1 LIHRFTLFVRY
12 DIQQEYLFNTLTY
25 HYAIIISSRHK
36 KLIQMSSEKIF
47 VSTLD
52 MVDLLVPEYPESTC
66 NYLVSEASFTRPAPR
81 PNNDIFY
88 FDEGPQ
94 HQ

>member
-1 LIHRFTLFVRY
+1 
-12 DIQQEYLFNTLTY
+12 
-25 HYAIIISSRHK
+25 
-36 KLIQMSSEKIF
+36 MSSEKIF